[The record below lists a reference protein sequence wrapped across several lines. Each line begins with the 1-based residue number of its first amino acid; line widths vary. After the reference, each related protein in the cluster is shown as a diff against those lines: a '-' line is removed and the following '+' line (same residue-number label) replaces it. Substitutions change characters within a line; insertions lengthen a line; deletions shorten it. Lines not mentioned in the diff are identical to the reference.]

1 MTDILMYDLP
11 PWQVVI
17 LCVILVT
24 VYVTSL
30 LAALHLGSVLLDW
43 YRDRRKDRLRP

>member
-24 VYVTSL
+24 VYVASL
-30 LAALHLGSVLLDW
+30 LAALHLGEVLLDW
-43 YRDRRKDRLRP
+43 YREQRKGRP